1 MSAAK
6 VSAAKVSAA
15 KGSVAGGSQIHELGV
30 AGLAI
35 IDAVRVEFGPG
46 LTVLTGETGAG
57 KSLIVDALALARGAR
72 ADAGA
77 IRTGEDRLRV
87 DLLMSGEGGEQ
98 IIVREVH
105 AEGRSVARIDDELV
119 TIGRLA
125 AEVAPRIEIHGQH
138 DQQRL
143 GDRSRQRELLD
154 RWSKS
159 LALREEIASLVEAR
173 ANLLSEFEALGGDD
187 ARREALLSIARAERD
202 DLLAAAVE
210 AGEGERLREEL
221 RRASSGDRIETL
233 RGEIFELLDGDGSGM
248 RAQSR
253 LLDRTVGE
261 LRKLDEGAAALAE
274 RISALAI
281 EIDDLARDVVGRG
294 ATEAP
299 SRPVAELEER
309 LGLILSLE
317 RRFRTDEAGLAD
329 ALERATVEVQRLEG
343 AATRQGAII
352 KERAEFAAQIGALAL
367 QLRTARK
374 TGASSLKKAVNTA
387 LSALALPP
395 TFEIDLQSRRG
406 GGDDPLVDG
415 TPCLVDRSGGDEVEY
430 LFAPNAGEPAAPIA
444 KIASGGELSRVSLAL
459 EEALSDASEGRTLIF
474 DEIDA
479 GLGGRAGETLGRS
492 LKRIASQHQV
502 LCVTHLP
509 QVAAQADV
517 HLHVSKR
524 EEGGRTITQVRRLSD
539 AERVAELA
547 SMLAG
552 DGAGSGAEAAA
563 RELLVKA
570 GRIAS

>member
-6 VSAAKVSAA
+6 VSAG
-15 KGSVAGGSQIHELGV
+15 KGSAVGGSQIRELGV

-77 IRTGEDRLRV
+77 SRTGEDRLRV

-143 GDRSRQRELLD
+143 GDRSRQRDLLD

-159 LALREEIASLVEAR
+159 LALREEIGSLVDAR
-173 ANLLSEFEALGGDD
+173 ASLLSEFEALGGDD
-187 ARREALLSIARAERD
+187 ARREALLVIARAERD

-210 AGEGERLREEL
+210 PGEGERLREEL

-233 RGEIFELLDGDGSGM
+233 RGEIFELLDGDDAGM

-253 LLDRTVGE
+253 LLDRTAGE
-261 LRKLDEGAAALAE
+261 LRKLDEGAAGLAE

-281 EIDDLARDVVGRG
+281 EIDDLARDVAGRG
-294 ATEAP
+294 AAEAP
-299 SRPVAELEER
+299 ARPVAEIEER

-317 RRFRTDEAGLAD
+317 RRFRTDEAGLAE
-329 ALERATVEVQRLEG
+329 ALERATAEVQRLEG
-343 AATRQGAII
+343 AATRQGAITN
-352 KERAEFAAQIGALAL
+352 ERAALAGQIGTLAL
-367 QLRTARK
+367 KLRAARAA
-374 TGASSLKKAVNTA
+374 GASSLKKAVNTA

-395 TFEIDLQSRRG
+395 TFEIDLQPRSG

-415 TPCLVDRSGGDEVEY
+415 APCLVDRSGADEVEY

-492 LKRIASQHQV
+492 LKRIATQHQV

-563 RELLVKA
+563 RGLLAKA
-570 GRIAS
+570 GRNGS

>member
-6 VSAAKVSAA
+6 STA
-15 KGSVAGGSQIHELGV
+15 AGGSQIRELGV

-35 IDAVRVEFGPG
+35 SDAVRVEFGPG

-143 GDRSRQRELLD
+143 GDRSRQRDLLD

-159 LALREEIASLVEAR
+159 LALREEIGGLVDAR
-173 ANLLSEFEALGGDD
+173 ASLLSEFEALGGDD
-187 ARREALLSIARAERD
+187 ARREALLVIARAERD

-210 AGEGERLREEL
+210 PGEGDRLREEL
-221 RRASSGDRIETL
+221 RRASSGDRIEAL
-233 RGEIFELLDGDGSGM
+233 RGEILELLDGDDTGM
-248 RAQSR
+248 RGQSR
-253 LLDRTVGE
+253 LLDRTAGE
-261 LRKLDEGAAALAE
+261 LRKLDEGAAGLAE

-281 EIDDLARDVVGRG
+281 EIDDLARDAAGRG
-294 ATEAP
+294 AAEAP
-299 SRPVAELEER
+299 VRPVAEIEER

-317 RRFRTDEAGLAD
+317 RRFRTDEAGLAE
-329 ALERATVEVQRLEG
+329 ALERATAEVQRLEG
-343 AATRQGAII
+343 AATRQGAIT
-352 KERAEFAAQIGALAL
+352 KERAELAAQIGALAL
-367 QLRTARK
+367 KLRAARAA
-374 TGASSLKKAVNTA
+374 GASSLKKAVNTA

-395 TFEIDLQSRRG
+395 TFEIDLQPRRG

-415 TPCLVDRSGGDEVEY
+415 APCLVDRSGGDEVEY

-492 LKRIASQHQV
+492 LKRIATQHQV

-539 AERVAELA
+539 AERVTELA

-570 GRIAS
+570 GRNGS

>member
-1 MSAAK
+1 M
-6 VSAAKVSAA
+6 SAA
-15 KGSVAGGSQIHELGV
+15 KGSAVGGSQIRELGV

-143 GDRSRQRELLD
+143 GDRSRQRDLLD

-159 LALREEIASLVEAR
+159 LPLREEIGGLVDAR
-173 ANLLSEFEALGGDD
+173 ASLLSEFEALGGDD
-187 ARREALLSIARAERD
+187 ARREALLVIARAERD

-210 AGEGERLREEL
+210 PGEGERLREEL

-233 RGEIFELLDGDGSGM
+233 RGEILELLDGDDAGM
-248 RAQSR
+248 RGQSR
-253 LLDRTVGE
+253 LLDRTAGE

-281 EIDDLARDVVGRG
+281 EIDDLARDVAGRG
-294 ATEAP
+294 AAEAP
-299 SRPVAELEER
+299 ARPVAEIEER

-317 RRFRTDEAGLAD
+317 RRFRTDESGLAE
-329 ALERATVEVQRLEG
+329 ALERAAAEVQRLEG
-343 AATRQGAII
+343 AATRQGAIT
-352 KERAEFAAQIGALAL
+352 KERAELAAQIGALAL
-367 QLRTARK
+367 KLRAARTA
-374 TGASSLKKAVNTA
+374 GASSLKKAVNTA

-395 TFEIDLQSRRG
+395 TFEIDLQPRRG

-415 TPCLVDRSGGDEVEY
+415 VPCLVDRSGGDEVEY

-459 EEALSDASEGRTLIF
+459 ATMATRASRSFQPGSPLR
-474 DEIDA
+474 
-479 GLGGRAGETLGRS
+479 RATTSWLTVIPTWRRIPKRS
-492 LKRIASQHQV
+492 
-502 LCVTHLP
+502 C
-509 QVAAQADV
+509 AATA
-517 HLHVSKR
+517 
-524 EEGGRTITQVRRLSD
+524 
-539 AERVAELA
+539 
-547 SMLAG
+547 
-552 DGAGSGAEAAA
+552 
-563 RELLVKA
+563 
-570 GRIAS
+570 

>member
-1 MSAAK
+1 M
-6 VSAAKVSAA
+6 SAAKVSAA
-15 KGSVAGGSQIHELGV
+15 KGSAAGGSQIRELGV

-77 IRTGEDRLRV
+77 IRTGQDRLRV

-143 GDRSRQRELLD
+143 GDRSRQRDLLD

-159 LALREEIASLVEAR
+159 LAFREEIGGLVDAR
-173 ANLLSEFEALGGDD
+173 ASLLSEFEALGGDD
-187 ARREALLSIARAERD
+187 ARREALLVIARAERD

-210 AGEGERLREEL
+210 PGEGERLREEL

-233 RGEIFELLDGDGSGM
+233 RGEILELLDGDDAGLRG
-248 RAQSR
+248 QSR
-253 LLDRTVGE
+253 LLDRTAGE
-261 LRKLDEGAAALAE
+261 LRKLDEGAAPLAE

-281 EIDDLARDVVGRG
+281 EIDDLARDVAGRG
-294 ATEAP
+294 AAEAP
-299 SRPVAELEER
+299 ARPVAEIEER

-317 RRFRTDEAGLAD
+317 RRFRTDEAGLAE
-329 ALERATVEVQRLEG
+329 ALERAAAEVQRLEG
-343 AATRQGAII
+343 AVTRQGAIT
-352 KERAEFAAQIGALAL
+352 KERSVLAGQIGTLAL
-367 QLRTARK
+367 TLRAARSA
-374 TGASSLKKAVNTA
+374 GASSLMVAVNTA

-395 TFEIDLQSRRG
+395 TFEIDLQPRRG

-415 TPCLVDRSGGDEVEY
+415 APCLVDRSGGDEVEY

-492 LKRIASQHQV
+492 LKRIATQHQV

-570 GRIAS
+570 GRNGS

>member
-1 MSAAK
+1 M
-6 VSAAKVSAA
+6 SAA
-15 KGSVAGGSQIHELGV
+15 KGSAAGGSQIRELGV

-143 GDRSRQRELLD
+143 GDRSRQRDLLD

-159 LALREEIASLVEAR
+159 LPLREEIGGLVDAR
-173 ANLLSEFEALGGDD
+173 ASLLSEFEALGGDD
-187 ARREALLSIARAERD
+187 ARREALLVIARAERD

-210 AGEGERLREEL
+210 PGEGERLREEL

-233 RGEIFELLDGDGSGM
+233 RGEILELLDGDDAGM
-248 RAQSR
+248 RGQSR
-253 LLDRTVGE
+253 LLDRTAGE

-281 EIDDLARDVVGRG
+281 EIDDLARDVAGRG
-294 ATEAP
+294 AAEAP
-299 SRPVAELEER
+299 ARPVAEIEER

-317 RRFRTDEAGLAD
+317 RRFRTDEAGLAE
-329 ALERATVEVQRLEG
+329 ALERAAAEVQRLEG
-343 AATRQGAII
+343 AATRQGAIT
-352 KERAEFAAQIGALAL
+352 KERAELAAQIGALAL
-367 QLRTARK
+367 KLRAARTA
-374 TGASSLKKAVNTA
+374 GASSLKKAVNTA

-395 TFEIDLQSRRG
+395 TFEIDLQPRRG
-406 GGDDPLVDG
+406 GGDDPLIDG
-415 TPCLVDRSGGDEVEY
+415 APCLVDRSGGDEVEY

-492 LKRIASQHQV
+492 LKRIATQHQV

-517 HLHVSKR
+517 HLYVSKR

-570 GRIAS
+570 GRNGS

>member
-1 MSAAK
+1 

-15 KGSVAGGSQIHELGV
+15 KGSAVGGSQIRELGV

-143 GDRSRQRELLD
+143 GDRSRQRDLLD
-154 RWSKS
+154 RWTKS
-159 LALREEIASLVEAR
+159 LALREEIGSLVDAR

-187 ARREALLSIARAERD
+187 ARREALLVIARAERD

-210 AGEGERLREEL
+210 PGEGERLREEL

-233 RGEIFELLDGDGSGM
+233 RGEILELLDGDDSGM
-248 RAQSR
+248 RGQSR
-253 LLDRTVGE
+253 LLDRTAGE

-281 EIDDLARDVVGRG
+281 EIDDLARDVAGRG
-294 ATEAP
+294 AAEAP
-299 SRPVAELEER
+299 ARPVAEIEER

-329 ALERATVEVQRLEG
+329 ALERATAEVQRLEG
-343 AATRQGAII
+343 AATRQGAIT
-352 KERAEFAAQIGALAL
+352 KERAELAAQIGALAL
-367 QLRTARK
+367 KLRAARAA
-374 TGASSLKKAVNTA
+374 GASSLKKAVNTA

-395 TFEIDLQSRRG
+395 TFEIDLQPRRG

-415 TPCLVDRSGGDEVEY
+415 APCLVDRSGADEVEY

-492 LKRIASQHQV
+492 LKRIATQHQV

-570 GRIAS
+570 GRNGS

>member
-1 MSAAK
+1 MNAAK
-6 VSAAKVSAA
+6 STAAS
-15 KGSVAGGSQIHELGV
+15 GSQIRELGV

-143 GDRSRQRELLD
+143 GDRSRQRDLLD

-159 LALREEIASLVEAR
+159 LALREEIGGLVDAR
-173 ANLLSEFEALGGDD
+173 ASLLSEFEALGGDD
-187 ARREALLSIARAERD
+187 ARREALLVIARAERD

-210 AGEGERLREEL
+210 PGEGARLREEL

-233 RGEIFELLDGDGSGM
+233 RGEILELLDGDDSGM
-248 RAQSR
+248 RGQSR
-253 LLDRTVGE
+253 LLDRTAGE
-261 LRKLDEGAAALAE
+261 LRKLDEGAAGLAE

-281 EIDDLARDVVGRG
+281 EIDDLARDAAGRG
-294 ATEAP
+294 AAEAP
-299 SRPVAELEER
+299 VRPVAEIEER

-317 RRFRTDEAGLAD
+317 RRFRTDEAGLTE
-329 ALERATVEVQRLEG
+329 ALERATAEVQRLEG
-343 AATRQGAII
+343 AVTRQGAIT
-352 KERAEFAAQIGALAL
+352 KERAELAAQVGALAL
-367 QLRTARK
+367 KLRAART
-374 TGASSLKKAVNTA
+374 TGANSLKKAVNTA

-395 TFEIDLQSRRG
+395 TFEIDLQPRSG
-406 GGDDPLVDG
+406 ASDDPLVDG

-430 LFAPNAGEPAAPIA
+430 LFAPNTGEPAAPIA

-492 LKRIASQHQV
+492 LKRIATQHQV

-539 AERVAELA
+539 AERVTELA

-570 GRIAS
+570 GRNGS

>member
-1 MSAAK
+1 M
-6 VSAAKVSAA
+6 SAA
-15 KGSVAGGSQIHELGV
+15 KGSAAGGSQIRELGV

-143 GDRSRQRELLD
+143 GDRSRQRDLLD

-159 LALREEIASLVEAR
+159 LPLREEIGGLVDAR
-173 ANLLSEFEALGGDD
+173 ASLLSEFEALGGDD
-187 ARREALLSIARAERD
+187 ARREALLVIARAERD

-210 AGEGERLREEL
+210 PGEGERLREEL

-233 RGEIFELLDGDGSGM
+233 RGEILELLDGDDAGM
-248 RAQSR
+248 RGQSR
-253 LLDRTVGE
+253 LLDRTAGE

-281 EIDDLARDVVGRG
+281 EIDDLARDVAGRG
-294 ATEAP
+294 AAEAP
-299 SRPVAELEER
+299 ARPVAEIEER

-317 RRFRTDEAGLAD
+317 RRFRTDEAGLAE
-329 ALERATVEVQRLEG
+329 ALERAAAEVQRLEG
-343 AATRQGAII
+343 AATRQGAIT
-352 KERAEFAAQIGALAL
+352 KERAELAAQIGALAL
-367 QLRTARK
+367 KLRAARTA
-374 TGASSLKKAVNTA
+374 GASSLKKAVNTA

-395 TFEIDLQSRRG
+395 TFEIDLQPRRG
-406 GGDDPLVDG
+406 GGDDPLIDG
-415 TPCLVDRSGGDEVEY
+415 APCLVDRSGGDEVEY

-492 LKRIASQHQV
+492 LKRIATQHQV

-570 GRIAS
+570 GRNGS

>member
-1 MSAAK
+1 

-15 KGSVAGGSQIHELGV
+15 KGSAVGGSQIRELGV

-35 IDAVRVEFGPG
+35 IDSVRVEFGPG

-143 GDRSRQRELLD
+143 GDRSRQRDLLD

-159 LALREEIASLVEAR
+159 LALREEIGSLVDAR

-187 ARREALLSIARAERD
+187 ARREALLVIARAERD

-210 AGEGERLREEL
+210 PGEGGRLREEL

-233 RGEIFELLDGDGSGM
+233 RGEILELLDGDDSGM
-248 RAQSR
+248 RGQSR
-253 LLDRTVGE
+253 LLDRTAGE

-281 EIDDLARDVVGRG
+281 EIDDLARDVAGRG
-294 ATEAP
+294 VVEAP
-299 SRPVAELEER
+299 ARPVAEIEER

-317 RRFRTDEAGLAD
+317 RRFRTDEAGLAG
-329 ALERATVEVQRLEG
+329 ALERATAEVQRLEG
-343 AATRQGAII
+343 AATRQRAIT
-352 KERAEFAAQIGALAL
+352 KERAELAAQIGVLAL
-367 QLRTARK
+367 KLRAARAA
-374 TGASSLKKAVNTA
+374 GASSLKKAVNTA

-395 TFEIDLQSRRG
+395 TFEIDLQPRRG

-415 TPCLVDRSGGDEVEY
+415 APCLVDRSGGDEVEY

-492 LKRIASQHQV
+492 LKRIATQHQV

-570 GRIAS
+570 GRNGS

>member
-1 MSAAK
+1 M
-6 VSAAKVSAA
+6 SAA
-15 KGSVAGGSQIHELGV
+15 KGSAAGGSQIRELGV

-143 GDRSRQRELLD
+143 GDRSRQRDLLD

-159 LALREEIASLVEAR
+159 LALREEIGGLVHAR
-173 ANLLSEFEALGGDD
+173 ASLLSEFEALGGDD
-187 ARREALLSIARAERD
+187 ARREALLVIARAERD

-210 AGEGERLREEL
+210 PGEGERLREEL

-233 RGEIFELLDGDGSGM
+233 RGEILELLDGDDAGM
-248 RAQSR
+248 RGQSR
-253 LLDRTVGE
+253 LLDRTAGE

-281 EIDDLARDVVGRG
+281 EIDDLARDVAGRG
-294 ATEAP
+294 AAEAP
-299 SRPVAELEER
+299 ARPVAEIEER

-317 RRFRTDEAGLAD
+317 RRFRTDESGLAE
-329 ALERATVEVQRLEG
+329 ALERAAVEVQRLEG
-343 AATRQGAII
+343 AATRQGAIT
-352 KERAEFAAQIGALAL
+352 KERAALAGQIGTLAL
-367 QLRTARK
+367 KLRAARAA
-374 TGASSLKKAVNTA
+374 GASSLKKAVNAA

-395 TFEIDLQSRRG
+395 TFEIDLQPRHG

-415 TPCLVDRSGGDEVEY
+415 APCLVDRSGGDEVEY

-492 LKRIASQHQV
+492 LKRIATQHQV

-570 GRIAS
+570 GRNGS

>member
-1 MSAAK
+1 M
-6 VSAAKVSAA
+6 SAA
-15 KGSVAGGSQIHELGV
+15 KGSAAGGSQIRELGV

-143 GDRSRQRELLD
+143 GDRSRQRDLLD

-159 LALREEIASLVEAR
+159 LPLREEIGGLVDAR
-173 ANLLSEFEALGGDD
+173 ASLLSEFEALGGDD
-187 ARREALLSIARAERD
+187 ARREALLVIARAERD

-210 AGEGERLREEL
+210 PGEGERLREEL

-233 RGEIFELLDGDGSGM
+233 RGEILELLDGDDAGM
-248 RAQSR
+248 RGQSR
-253 LLDRTVGE
+253 LLDRTAGE

-281 EIDDLARDVVGRG
+281 EIDDLARDVAGRG
-294 ATEAP
+294 AAEAP
-299 SRPVAELEER
+299 ARPVAEIEER

-329 ALERATVEVQRLEG
+329 ALERATAEVQRLEG
-343 AATRQGAII
+343 AATRQGAIT
-352 KERAEFAAQIGALAL
+352 KERAELAAQIGALAL
-367 QLRTARK
+367 KLRAARAA
-374 TGASSLKKAVNTA
+374 GASSLKKAVNTA

-395 TFEIDLQSRRG
+395 TFEIDLQPRRG

-415 TPCLVDRSGGDEVEY
+415 APCLVDRSGGDEVEY

-492 LKRIASQHQV
+492 LKRIATQHQV

-570 GRIAS
+570 GRNGS

>member
-1 MSAAK
+1 M
-6 VSAAKVSAA
+6 SAA
-15 KGSVAGGSQIHELGV
+15 KGSAAKSTATGGSQIRELGV

-143 GDRSRQRELLD
+143 GDRSRQRDLLD

-159 LALREEIASLVEAR
+159 LPLREEIGTIVDAR
-173 ANLLSEFEALGGDD
+173 ASLLSEFEALGGDD
-187 ARREALLSIARAERD
+187 ARREALLVIARAERD

-210 AGEGERLREEL
+210 PGEGERLREEL

-233 RGEIFELLDGDGSGM
+233 RGEILELLDGDDTGM
-248 RAQSR
+248 RGQSR

-261 LRKLDEGAAALAE
+261 LRKLDEGAASLAE
-274 RISALAI
+274 RIGALAI
-281 EIDDLARDVVGRG
+281 EIDDLARDVAGRG
-294 ATEAP
+294 AAEAP
-299 SRPVAELEER
+299 ARPVAEIEER

-329 ALERATVEVQRLEG
+329 ALERAAAEVHRLEG
-343 AATRQGAII
+343 AATRRGAIT
-352 KERAEFAAQIGALAL
+352 KERAELAVQIGTMALTLRAA
-367 QLRTARK
+367 RTA
-374 TGASSLKKAVNTA
+374 GASSLKRAVNTA

-395 TFEIDLQSRRG
+395 TFEIDLQPRRG

-415 TPCLVDRSGGDEVEY
+415 VSCLVDRSGGDEVEY

-492 LKRIASQHQV
+492 LKRIATQHQV

-570 GRIAS
+570 GRNGS

>member
-1 MSAAK
+1 
-6 VSAAKVSAA
+6 
-15 KGSVAGGSQIHELGV
+15 
-30 AGLAI
+30 
-35 IDAVRVEFGPG
+35 
-46 LTVLTGETGAG
+46 
-57 KSLIVDALALARGAR
+57 
-72 ADAGA
+72 
-77 IRTGEDRLRV
+77 
-87 DLLMSGEGGEQ
+87 MSGEGGEQ

-143 GDRSRQRELLD
+143 GDRSRQRDLLD

-159 LALREEIASLVEAR
+159 LALRVEIGSLVDAR

-187 ARREALLSIARAERD
+187 ARREALLVIARAERD

-210 AGEGERLREEL
+210 PGEGGRLREEL

-233 RGEIFELLDGDGSGM
+233 RGEILELLDGDDSGM
-248 RAQSR
+248 RGQSR
-253 LLDRTVGE
+253 LLDRTAGE

-281 EIDDLARDVVGRG
+281 EIDDLARDVAGRG
-294 ATEAP
+294 VAEAP
-299 SRPVAELEER
+299 ARPVAEIEER

-329 ALERATVEVQRLEG
+329 ALERATAEVQRLEG
-343 AATRQGAII
+343 AATRQGAIT
-352 KERAEFAAQIGALAL
+352 KERAELAAQIGALAL
-367 QLRTARK
+367 KLRAARAA
-374 TGASSLKKAVNTA
+374 GASSLKKAVNTA

-395 TFEIDLQSRRG
+395 TFEIDLQPRRG

-415 TPCLVDRSGGDEVEY
+415 APCLVDRSGGDEVEY

-492 LKRIASQHQV
+492 LKRIATQHQV

-570 GRIAS
+570 GRNGS

>member
-6 VSAAKVSAA
+6 STA
-15 KGSVAGGSQIHELGV
+15 AGGSQIRELGV

-143 GDRSRQRELLD
+143 GDRSRQRDLLD

-159 LALREEIASLVEAR
+159 LALREEIGGLVDAR
-173 ANLLSEFEALGGDD
+173 ASLLSEFEALGGDD
-187 ARREALLSIARAERD
+187 ARREALLVIARAERD

-210 AGEGERLREEL
+210 PGEGARLREEL

-233 RGEIFELLDGDGSGM
+233 RGEILELLDGDDSGM
-248 RAQSR
+248 RGQSR
-253 LLDRTVGE
+253 LLDRTAGE
-261 LRKLDEGAAALAE
+261 LRKLDEGAAGLAE

-281 EIDDLARDVVGRG
+281 EIDDLARDAAGRG
-294 ATEAP
+294 AAEAP
-299 SRPVAELEER
+299 VRPVAEIEER

-317 RRFRTDEAGLAD
+317 RRFRTDEAGLTE
-329 ALERATVEVQRLEG
+329 ALERATAEVQRLEG
-343 AATRQGAII
+343 AVTRQGAIT
-352 KERAEFAAQIGALAL
+352 KERAELAAQVGALAL
-367 QLRTARK
+367 KLRAART
-374 TGASSLKKAVNTA
+374 TGANSLKKAVNTA

-395 TFEIDLQSRRG
+395 TFEIDLQPRSG
-406 GGDDPLVDG
+406 ASDDPLVDG

-430 LFAPNAGEPAAPIA
+430 LFAPNTGEPAAPIA

-492 LKRIASQHQV
+492 LKRIATQHQV

-539 AERVAELA
+539 AERVTELA

-570 GRIAS
+570 GRNGS